1 MASSTSRRAS
11 GGSPTPSP
19 EGSATPTPGR
29 SRSRAPDRAV
39 RGGGWVRVVGLLL
52 GALVV
57 SVGLGACGAA
67 RGGAGSDGARDG
79 SRSPIGTGAGP
90 VVTNA
95 RVARVTDG
103 DTIHVERNGHDETVR
118 LIGIDTPE
126 TKKPNHPVECF
137 GPEASARL
145 TALLPAGTPV
155 RLERDTEARD
165 TYDRT
170 LAYVYRDDG
179 LFVNLA
185 MVADGYAGTLAI
197 APNIAHAPELGDAAR
212 AAREQGTG
220 LWGACGANHVV
231 R

>member
-1 MASSTSRRAS
+1 MASSTSRRAPA
-11 GGSPTPSP
+11 GSTIPF
-19 EGSATPTPGR
+19 
-29 SRSRAPDRAV
+29 PDRSAAPNPARTDGV
-39 RGGGWVRVVGLLL
+39 GLAGGAGGWVRVVGIVL

-57 SVGLGACGAA
+57 VVGLGACSPA
-67 RGGAGSDGARDG
+67 RGGAGSEGPSEGASGGPSG
-79 SRSPIGTGAGP
+79 SGVGP

-103 DTIHVERNGHDETVR
+103 DTIHVERNGHDETIR

-145 TALLPAGTPV
+145 TALLPVGTAV
-155 RLERDTEARD
+155 RLERDAEARD

-197 APNIAHAPELGDAAR
+197 APNVAHAPELGDAAR
-212 AAREQGTG
+212 AARGQGTG
-220 LWGACGANHVV
+220 LWGACGGNHVV

>member
-1 MASSTSRRAS
+1 MVAL
-11 GGSPTPSP
+11 
-19 EGSATPTPGR
+19 
-29 SRSRAPDRAV
+29 V
-39 RGGGWVRVVGLLL
+39 L

-67 RGGAGSDGARDG
+67 PGGAGSDGVPGGA
-79 SRSPIGTGAGP
+79 RSPIGSGVDP

-103 DTIHVERNGHDETVR
+103 DTIHVERNGHDETIR

-145 TALLPAGTPV
+145 TALLPTGTAV
-155 RLERDTEARD
+155 RLERDAEARD
-165 TYDRT
+165 SYDRT

-197 APNIAHAPELGDAAR
+197 APNVAHAPELGDAAR
-212 AAREQGTG
+212 AAREQGAG
-220 LWGACGANHVV
+220 LWGACGANHLV